1 MKNFL
6 ILSLLSICS
15 LLSFAQVECDYQPDV
30 ESDYLIGVSDIL
42 AVLGLFGEVDLDQ
55 DGIWDSTDLCTDIDA
70 VSYTHLTLPTICSV

>member
-6 ILSLLSICS
+6 ILSLLSVCS
-15 LLSFAQVECDYQPDV
+15 LISFAQVECDYQPDV

-55 DGIWDSTDLCTDIDA
+55 DGIWDSTSKCSNYCIAMRAYLIG
-70 VSYTHLTLPTICSV
+70 VSNKRA

>member
-6 ILSLLSICS
+6 ILSLLSVCS
-15 LLSFAQVECDYQPDV
+15 LISFAQVECDYQPDV

-70 VSYTHLTLPTICSV
+70 CNFDLSPSEECQY